1 MQRLQPI
8 FPEVT
13 PAQWALLGRMAAL
26 HREWNAKINL
36 VSRKDIDNLEW
47 HHYAPCIAAVN
58 FLRLMNGATVLDA
71 GTGGGFPGLILAA
84 LYPQARFTLADSTGK
99 KIAVVADIAQRLGL
113 RNVEARAIRVET
125 LRREYDFVT
134 GRAVAS
140 LPAFVQL
147 VRERVRAGEKNS
159 PGNGIIYWKGGG
171 LAAEEAA
178 LGIAPSRVLSL
189 AEVLGAAGAA
199 GAPPDAGAGAENY
212 FHEKYIVHY
221 RREDLARA
229 RLPAA
234 AGN

>member
-1 MQRLQPI
+1 MTMQRLQPL

-13 PAQWALLGRMAAL
+13 PAQWTLLERMATL

-36 VSRKDIDNLEW
+36 ISRKDIDNLEW
-47 HHYAPCIAAVN
+47 HHYAPCVAAVK

-99 KIAVVADIAQRLGL
+99 KIGVVADIAQQLGL

-125 LRREYDFVT
+125 LHREYDFVT

-147 VRERVRAGEKNS
+147 VRARVRAGEKNS
-159 PGNGIIYWKGGG
+159 PGNGIIYWKGGS
-171 LAAEEAA
+171 LAGEEAA

-189 AEVLGAAGAA
+189 AETLAS
-199 GAPPDAGAGAENY
+199 PSIPGAENY

-221 RREDLARA
+221 RQQDLARA
-229 RLPAA
+229 LPPPPPA
-234 AGN
+234 

>member
-1 MQRLQPI
+1 VKARDFIKQTMQRLCPL

-13 PAQWALLGRMAAL
+13 PAQWSLLGRMAAL
-26 HREWNAKINL
+26 HREWNDRINL
-36 VSRKDIDNLEW
+36 VSRKDVGNLEW
-47 HHYAPCIAAVN
+47 HHYAPCVAAVK

-99 KIAVVADIAQRLGL
+99 KITVVADIARRLNL
-113 RNVEARAIRVET
+113 RNVETRHLRVET
-125 LRREYDFVT
+125 LRSEYDFVT

-147 VRERVRAGEKNS
+147 IRARVRAGEKNA
-159 PGNGIIYWKGGG
+159 PGNGVIYWKGGS

-178 LGIAPSRVLSL
+178 LGIAPSHVLPL
-189 AEVLGAAGAA
+189 AEAL
-199 GAPPDAGAGAENY
+199 PDAENH

-221 RREDLARA
+221 RQQDLARA
-229 RLPAA
+229 KEGVRE
-234 AGN
+234 

>member
-1 MQRLQPI
+1 MQRLQPL

-13 PAQWALLGRMAAL
+13 PAQWALLERMAAL

-36 VSRKDIDNLEW
+36 ISRKDIDNLEW
-47 HHYAPCIAAVN
+47 HHYAPCIAAVK
-58 FLRLMNGATVLDA
+58 FLRLMNGATVLDV

-84 LYPQARFTLADSTGK
+84 LYPRARFTLADSTGK

-113 RNVEARAIRVET
+113 RNVEARNLRVET
-125 LRREYDFVT
+125 LQREYDFVT

-147 VRERVRAGEKNS
+147 VRARVRSGEKNS

-171 LAAEEAA
+171 LVEEEAA

-189 AEVLGAAGAA
+189 AETLGAL
-199 GAPPDAGAGAENY
+199 PDAENY

-221 RREDLARA
+221 RQQDLARA
-229 RLPAA
+229 KPPVPPM
-234 AGN
+234 

>member
-13 PAQWALLGRMAAL
+13 PVQWALLGRMAAL

-36 VSRKDIDNLEW
+36 VSRRDIDNLEW
-47 HHYAPCIAAVN
+47 HHYAPCIAAVK

-71 GTGGGFPGLILAA
+71 GTGGGFPGLVLAA
-84 LYPQARFTLADSTGK
+84 LCPQARFTLADSTSK
-99 KIAVVADIAQRLGL
+99 KIAVVADIAQQLGL
-113 RNVEARAIRVET
+113 RNVEARAVRVEA
-125 LRREYDFVT
+125 LRREFDFVT

-159 PGNGIIYWKGGG
+159 PGNGIIYWKGGS
-171 LAAEEAA
+171 LAEEEAA

-189 AEVLGAAGAA
+189 AEVL
-199 GAPPDAGAGAENY
+199 PDAENY

-234 AGN
+234 S

>member
-1 MQRLQPI
+1 MQRLKPL

-13 PAQWALLGRMAAL
+13 PAQWSLLERMAAL

-47 HHYAPCIAAVN
+47 HHYAPCVAAVK
-58 FLRLMNGATVLDA
+58 FLRLMNGATLLDV

-84 LYPQARFTLADSTGK
+84 LYPQARFTLADSVGK
-99 KIAVVADIAQRLGL
+99 KITVVSDIAQQLGL
-113 RNVEARAIRVET
+113 RNVEVKNIRVET

-147 VRERVRAGEKNS
+147 VRERVRAGEKS
-159 PGNGIIYWKGGG
+159 APCNGVIYWKGGS
-171 LAAEEAA
+171 LADEEAA
-178 LGIAPSRVLSL
+178 LGIAPARVLSL
-189 AEVLGAAGAA
+189 GETL
-199 GAPPDAGAGAENY
+199 PDADGY

-221 RREDLARA
+221 RQQDLARA
-229 RLPAA
+229 KAPVIS
-234 AGN
+234 N

>member
-1 MQRLQPI
+1 MQRLQPV

-13 PAQWALLGRMAAL
+13 PAQWSLLARMAAL
-26 HREWNAKINL
+26 HREWNARINL

-47 HHYAPCIAAVN
+47 HHYAPCVAAVR

-99 KIAVVADIAQRLGL
+99 KIAVVADIARQLNL
-113 RNVEARAIRVET
+113 RNVEARNLRVET
-125 LRREYDFVT
+125 LQREYDFVT

-140 LPAFVQL
+140 LPAFIQL
-147 VRERVRAGEKNS
+147 IRARVRAGEKS
-159 PGNGIIYWKGGG
+159 APGNGVIYWKGGN
-171 LAAEEAA
+171 LADEEAA

-189 AEVLGAAGAA
+189 AETL
-199 GAPPDAGAGAENY
+199 PNAENY

-221 RREDLARA
+221 RQQDLARA
-229 RLPAA
+229 KPPAPQA
-234 AGN
+234 